1 MREKNSYLTVSK
13 LNSSIKNVL
22 EGDFSNLMVKGEIS
36 NYHLHTSSGHMYFT
50 LKDFSSEIRCVMFR
64 GNSSNLK
71 FKPGDGIKVL
81 LNGSVS
87 IFEQRGQIQLKI
99 LKMSP
104 EGDGD
109 LFLAYELLKKNLHK
123 EGLFDDIYKSKIPKY
138 PKTVGIVTSSASAAF
153 QDIIN
158 VIKRRAP
165 HLKVIVRSVTVQGD
179 TGSKN
184 IISGIKDF
192 NVYDNVDIIILA
204 RGGGSIEDLW
214 CFNEESVARAIYK
227 SKIPIITGI
236 GHETDFT
243 IADLVSDLRAPTPSA
258 AAELASIDRDSIIS
272 LFQRI
277 KHQLQSSVLKK
288 IEGNLIRLD
297 YLENRANYQQPG
309 KKIQIQLDKILE
321 IKKKLIIFTKNSMS
335 DKKQEI
341 ASIYKQLINLNPEN
355 VLERGYS
362 IVLKKDGKT
371 VLRKPKDVAL
381 DEIFK
386 VKMSNGSMIAKK
398 AGEL

>member
-109 LFLAYELLKKNLHK
+109 LFLAYELLKKNLYK
-123 EGLFDDIYKSKIPKY
+123 EGLFDDVYKSKIPKY
-138 PKTVGIVTSSASAAF
+138 PKTVGIVTSSVSAAF

-184 IISGIKDF
+184 IISGIQDF

-321 IKKKLIIFTKNSMS
+321 IKKKLIIFTKNSMN

-341 ASIYKQLINLNPEN
+341 SSIYKQLINLNPEN

>member
-109 LFLAYELLKKNLHK
+109 LFLAYELLKKNLYK
-123 EGLFDDIYKSKIPKY
+123 EGLFDDVYKSKIPKY
-138 PKTVGIVTSSASAAF
+138 PKTVGIVTSSVSAAF

-184 IISGIKDF
+184 IISGIQDF

-258 AAELASIDRDSIIS
+258 AAELASNDRDSIIS

-321 IKKKLIIFTKNSMS
+321 IKKKLIIFTKNSMN

-341 ASIYKQLINLNPEN
+341 SSIYKQLINLNPEN